1 MDNWEQKLTHVETP
15 ESTVDSHRD
24 ALRNKLNNV
33 KPRSRAR
40 SSVLVAGLVLVLGA
54 TGMTIAN
61 PGWVDN
67 VVRVFTR
74 EAHFTSADGK
84 QEYFVQTMEI
94 EGPADSVAA
103 HMKRLEAEGKTG
115 DWTFDPADPA
125 NAELL
130 KSDGAK
136 KMVFVEADVK
146 DMGDGSSPQEKTMII
161 ESTDGGMTFT
171 VNGEK
176 TITAEEL
183 KELQGG
189 VGDVHRMVETM
200 DGASPTLDTAPEV
213 ATAFELGQNYPN
225 PFNPTTQ
232 IPFELKEGGDVTIKV
247 YDLTGREVA
256 TLVNG
261 YQSAGS
267 HTVTFDG
274 AGLASGTYLYTLK
287 SGGFNL
293 SRTMALVK

>member
-1 MDNWEQKLTHVETP
+1 MDNWEQKLNHVETP
-15 ESTVDSHRD
+15 ESSVDSHRD
-24 ALRNKLNNV
+24 ALRNKLKNV

-40 SSVLVAGLVLVLGA
+40 SSVLVASLVLVLGL
-54 TGMTIAN
+54 TGLTVAN
-61 PGWVDN
+61 PEWVSN
-67 VVRVFTR
+67 VVKIVTR
-74 EAHFTSADGK
+74 EAHFTSEDGK

-103 HMKRLEAEGKTG
+103 HMQRLGAECGNG
-115 DWTFDPADPA
+115 EWTFDPKDPA

-130 KSDGAK
+130 KRDGPK
-136 KMVFVEADVK
+136 KMVFVEADVTDK
-146 DMGDGSSPQEKTMII
+146 GEGSGPIEKTMVV
-161 ESTDGGMTFT
+161 ESRDGGMTFT

-183 KELQGG
+183 KAMQGG
-189 VGDVHRMVETM
+189 VGEICRKVEAM
-200 DGASPTLDTAPEV
+200 DGGALTLDAASEV

-247 YDLTGREVA
+247 FDLTGREVA

-261 YQSAGS
+261 YQAAGS
-267 HTVTFDG
+267 HTVAFDG
-274 AGLASGTYLYTLK
+274 SGLGSGTYLYKLVANGTQ
-287 SGGFNL
+287 L
-293 SRTMALVK
+293 SRTMILMK